1 MTDSERMLIL
11 RNVSSP
17 TSSGNGRSG
26 TDRTGRASSAS
37 ALMRKPRVG
46 TSRLS
51 MRSHS
56 TLADRLPTVVPRR
69 TLLMVSSGPATRISG
84 SVWVVLRRL

>member
-1 MTDSERMLIL
+1 MQADLEERVVADGE
-11 RNVSSP
+11 RERP
-17 TSSGNGRSG
+17 QR
-26 TDRTGRASSAS
+26 DRQHRQRQLGERVE
-37 ALMRKPRVG
+37 RKPRVG

-56 TLADRLPTVVPRR
+56 TLTDRLPTVVPSRMLR
-69 TLLMVSSGPATRISG
+69 CVSSGPAARISG